1 MREGWG
7 QESQSQTET
16 GGAEELL
23 ARSVEVGPQTMDVGA

>member
-1 MREGWG
+1 MREGWR

-23 ARSVEVGPQTMDVGA
+23 ARSVEVGPQTTDAGA